1 MAELGAPSIEQLDAR
16 VANACDRTGRVA
28 AALLSVPFAG
38 VRVTVTGG
46 RTIMAATGVHRA
58 KVGRIVDEDDFLCV
72 PDLGQGPERLRYLA
86 GEGIGSIGGVRVPLQ
101 DPHSNVELWV
111 ADAAPREWAD
121 ADIDAVRELA
131 EAVACTVELRQ
142 MVIDHARLGDQLQ
155 RVGVRSA
162 DLASGLNDAFCV
174 LDHEW
179 RYTFVNA
186 AVEAMVGKPR
196 DELLGRSIWEVRPD
210 LVGSLFQQRAR
221 YAVEEGVGTT
231 FEAYYPDADR
241 WILTHLYP
249 FDGGVLIA
257 THDVSE
263 RREAESKTAAAEAH
277 YRRVVE
283 NLPDAVYVLD
293 QEGRFTEI
301 NPAGEHILGRAAR
314 ELLGRPYSEVI
325 PGWNQAPVTTLF
337 EGVIRG
343 EGENRAFDTTVV
355 RPTGEERQVEITVA
369 PIRADGRIVGVHGI
383 ARDVTRERQAQHAL
397 RQSEENFRQI
407 AENVREVFWIFTPDF
422 SRVLYMSPVYEEI
435 WGRPVTDLEADPL
448 AFIDAI
454 HPDDVDGLRRA
465 MELISNQMIAIE
477 FRVLRPDGSIRW
489 VQTRGFPVV
498 DERGRVYRVVG
509 TAEDTTERRLRDEQV
524 RRAERLAS
532 VATLVGGVAHEL
544 NNPLHAV
551 LNFAQL
557 LALDEHDPERRE
569 DLATIQ
575 REAER
580 MGRIIVDLKQIARS
594 SLGGAMDI
602 ARVDVDDV
610 VRSVVRAHQGAASS
624 RGVNLAVDLH
634 GDLEPVR
641 GDRVQI
647 EQIIAN
653 LVSNAIDA
661 VEVRGRRSRGQ
672 VTVRTRPMRTGIVLE
687 VADDGPGI
695 PTNLQQRIFDPFF
708 TTKPPGEGTGLGLSL
723 VHRAVEDHSGEIRVE
738 STVGEGT
745 TVCIELP
752 FSGPRSEDPHT
763 MAFAPASSEPIRILV
778 IDDEPSVRSVL
789 SRHFGR
795 SGHTVVEAAD
805 GDAAV
810 RLLETVEFDVIV
822 SDVRMPGIR
831 LETLLERLEEKG
843 LGERLI
849 LLTGDRS
856 ALSGLPDTIDAPV
869 FEKPVNLA
877 ALKDVVEGV
886 GRRVSVPG

>member
-1 MAELGAPSIEQLDAR
+1 MAEQGALSIGELDAR
-16 VANACDRTGRVA
+16 VARACDRTGRA
-28 AALLSVPFAG
+28 AATLLHAPFAG
-38 VRVTVTGG
+38 VRVMVGG
-46 RTIMAATGVHRA
+46 GLTIAAATGVHRT
-58 KVGRIVDEDDFLCV
+58 KVGRILDEDDMLWL
-72 PDLGQGPERLRYLA
+72 PDLAEGPERLRYLI
-86 GEGIGSIGGVRVPLQ
+86 GEGIRAIGGVRVPTG
-101 DPHSNVELWV
+101 DRRASVEIWV
-111 ADAAPREWAD
+111 GDAVPREWGA
-121 ADIDAVRELA
+121 ADIEAARELA
-131 EAVACTVELRQ
+131 ESVRCTVELRQ
-142 MVIDHARLGDQLQ
+142 MVIDHARLGDELQ
-155 RVGVRSA
+155 RVSVRSA
-162 DLASGLNDAFCV
+162 DLTSGLNDAFCV
-174 LDHEW
+174 LDREW

-186 AVEAMVGKPR
+186 AVEAMVGMSR
-196 DELLGRSIWEVRPD
+196 EELLGRSIWEVRPD
-210 LVGSLFQQRAR
+210 LVGSIFEQRAR
-221 YAVEEGVGTT
+221 HAAEEGVGTT
-231 FEAYYPDADR
+231 FEAHYPTFDR
-241 WILTHLYP
+241 WVLTHLYP
-249 FDGGVLIA
+249 FDGGVLVA
-257 THDVSE
+257 THDVSD

-293 QEGRFTEI
+293 LEGRFTEI

-314 ELLGRPYSEVI
+314 DLLGRPYSEVI
-325 PGWNQAPVTTLF
+325 PGWNQAPVTALF

-343 EGENRAFDTTVV
+343 EGESRAFDTTVV

-369 PIRADGRIVGVHGI
+369 PIRVEGRIVGVHGI

-422 SRVLYMSPVYEEI
+422 SRVLYMSPVYEQI
-435 WGRPVTDLEADPL
+435 WGRPVTDLES
-448 AFIDAI
+448 DALSFVDAV

-465 MELISNQMIAIE
+465 MELIVDQMISVE
-477 FRVLRPDGSIRW
+477 YRVMRPDGSIRW
-489 VQTRGFPVV
+489 VHTRGFPVV
-498 DERGRVYRVVG
+498 DEEGRVYRVVG
-509 TAEDTTERRLRDEQV
+509 TAEDTTERRLRDQQV

-602 ARVDVDDV
+602 ARVDVDEV
-610 VRSVVRAHQGAASS
+610 VRSIVRAHQGGAAS
-624 RGVNLAVDLH
+624 RGVHLAVDLD
-634 GDLEPVR
+634 GGLETMR

-661 VEVRGRRSRGQ
+661 VEVRSRGQ
-672 VTVRTRPMRTGIVLE
+672 VTVRTRSTRTGVVLE

-695 PTNLQQRIFDPFF
+695 PTNLLQRIFDPFF

-723 VHRAVEDHSGEIRVE
+723 VHRAVEDHNGEIRVE

-745 TVCIELP
+745 TVRIELP
-752 FSGPRSEDPHT
+752 FAGPRNEDPHT
-763 MAFAPASSEPIRILV
+763 VAFDPASSEPIRILV

-831 LETLLERLEEKG
+831 LEVLLERLEEKG
-843 LGERLI
+843 LAERLI

-856 ALSGLPDTIDAPV
+856 ALSGLPDTVDAPV